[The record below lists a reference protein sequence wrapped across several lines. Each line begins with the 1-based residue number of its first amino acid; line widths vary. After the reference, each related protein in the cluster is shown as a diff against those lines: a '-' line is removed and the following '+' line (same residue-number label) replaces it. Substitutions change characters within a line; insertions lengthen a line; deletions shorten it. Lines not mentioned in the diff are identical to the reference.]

1 MTNKH
6 INCSGCKIYDC
17 YGGENC
23 KRGYDFKKYISMS
36 GEAFD
41 NKENKLILD
50 VSTRLEG
57 EHYMQ
62 LTRMEEIILFA
73 KNMEYRKIGI
83 AHCVGLTN
91 EAKIIKDI
99 LDKHF
104 TVYTICC
111 KFSGI
116 DKKDYDLKQIKDD
129 RYEAICNPVGQAMVL
144 NDLGTDLNLIVGL
157 CMGHDILFNK
167 YSEAPV
173 STFIVKDRVTGHNPA
188 ASIYSGYHRKK
199 MGV

>member
-6 INCSGCKIYDC
+6 INCSGCKINDC
-17 YGGENC
+17 YSGEDC
-23 KRGYDFKKYISMS
+23 VRGYDFKKYIPMS
-36 GEAFD
+36 GKAFD
-41 NKENKLILD
+41 NKENKLILE
-50 VSTRLEG
+50 VSTQLEG

-62 LTRMEEIILFA
+62 LTRLEEIIVFA
-73 KNMEYRKIGI
+73 KNMGYKKVGI
-83 AHCVGLTN
+83 AHCVGLIN
-91 EAKIIKDI
+91 EANIIKKI
-99 LDKHF
+99 LDQHF

-173 STFIVKDRVTGHNPA
+173 STFIVKDRITGHNPA
-188 ASIYSGYHRKK
+188 AAIYSGYHRKK
-199 MGV
+199 MGI

>member
-6 INCSGCKIYDC
+6 INCSGCKINDC
-17 YGGENC
+17 YSGEDC
-23 KRGYDFKKYISMS
+23 VRGYDFEKYIPMS
-36 GEAFD
+36 GKAFD
-41 NKENKLILD
+41 NKENKLILE
-50 VSTRLEG
+50 VSTQLEG

-62 LTRMEEIILFA
+62 LTRLEEIIVFA
-73 KNMEYRKIGI
+73 KNMGYKKVGI
-83 AHCVGLTN
+83 AHCVGLIN
-91 EAKIIKDI
+91 EANIIKKI
-99 LDKHF
+99 LDQHF

-144 NDLGTDLNLIVGL
+144 NDLKTDLNLIVGL

-173 STFIVKDRVTGHNPA
+173 STFIVKDRITGHNPA
-188 ASIYSGYHRKK
+188 AAIYSGYHRKK
-199 MGV
+199 MGI